1 MAKDYKKGDDYK
13 LYLDT
18 ANSWDTPTWV
28 EIKAASEL
36 TLDRVPADVEVPER
50 GEDTGHLHG
59 KADPVISFT
68 LLEDAGDANVETL
81 IAAIHNDDNS
91 TNMVHL
97 AVSRGDIATAT
108 TKYWHMEAVLL
119 GAPLS
124 AGRGEPASYDV
135 EAKRHANSDHTLTRE
150 TVAS

>member
-1 MAKDYKKGDDYK
+1 MAKDYKRGDDYK

-18 ANSWDTPTWV
+18 ADSWSTPTWA

-36 TLDRVPADVEVPER
+36 SVDRVPSDVEVPER
-50 GEDTGHLHG
+50 GSDTGHMQG
-59 KADPVISFT
+59 YADPVISFT
-68 LLEDAGDANVETL
+68 LLEDVGDTNVETI
-81 IAAIHNDDNS
+81 IAAIHSGD
-91 TNMVHL
+91 MVHL

-108 TKYWHMEAVLL
+108 NKYWHMEAVLL

-135 EAKRHANSDHTLTRE
+135 EAKRHANSDNTLTRE
-150 TVAS
+150 TVSS